1 MSEINQKVLTEK
13 QILESV
19 EGKGTFAK
27 LGTYMKLSGPGWL
40 QSALTLGG
48 GSLAGSLY
56 LGVLGGYQLIWL
68 QLFAMLMGV
77 IMLSAISYVTLV
89 SGKRPF
95 QAIKDHINPVLA
107 WGWALA
113 SLMANMVW
121 ALPQYSLLNGV
132 VQQNLLPG
140 LLGKNGAIGDFNS
153 KVIISLTILILTT
166 LITFCYSNK
175 GIGIRIYDWTLK
187 IMVYIIIACFLGVV
201 IRLSMS
207 SDGLPWAQIFGGLI
221 PDFSLLFKPVE
232 TFQPFLDAVQSE
244 AARAYWT
251 TYIVT
256 NQCDVMIAAASTAVG
271 INMTFL
277 LPYSMI
283 SRGWDKSFRGL
294 AVFDLST
301 GMLIPFVIVT
311 SCIIIASGTQFH
323 TQEAAGILDADGNF
337 IAEESNPKLGA
348 YNGLIAGRSSSIDAE
363 STPITGA
370 ERRLAAMLVKRDAGD
385 LSQSLAPLTGNAI
398 ANWIFGIGVVGMTIS
413 SITLLMLISGFV
425 ICEMFNFPHN
435 GWHHKIGT
443 LCAATG
449 VLGPFIWA
457 DAAFWLAVPT
467 SVFGYMLLP
476 LAYITFFLMMNSKS
490 LLGENMPT
498 GGSRILC
505 NLLMGFA
512 TVVTTIGA
520 VWQAYSKA
528 GIYSV
533 IAISILIGLIAITH
547 LTKKSKP
554 IATSE

>member
-1 MSEINQKVLTEK
+1 MSDASHNVQTEK
-13 QILESV
+13 EILEAV
-19 EGKGTFAK
+19 EGKGS
-27 LGTYMKLSGPGWL
+27 LSRLLTYMKLSGPGWL

-56 LGVLGGYQLIWL
+56 LGVLGGYHLLWL

-89 SGKRPF
+89 SGERPF
-95 QAIKDHINPVLA
+95 QAIKNHINPVLA

-121 ALPQYSLLNGV
+121 VLPQYSLLNGV
-132 VQQNLLPG
+132 VQQNLMPG
-140 LLGKNGAIGDFNS
+140 LLGKNGILGDFNS
-153 KVIISLTILILTT
+153 KLIISLSILALTT
-166 LITFCYSNK
+166 FITFCYSNK
-175 GIGIRIYDWTLK
+175 GFGIRLYDWILK
-187 IMVYIIIACFLGVV
+187 IMVHVIILCFLGVV
-201 IRLSMS
+201 IKLSIGTH
-207 SDGLPWAQIFGGLI
+207 GLPWGEIFSGLI
-221 PDFSLLFKPVE
+221 PDFTLLFKPVE
-232 TFQPFLDAVQSE
+232 SFQPYLDAVQSE
-244 AARAYWT
+244 AARAYWAA
-251 TYIVT
+251 YIVS
-256 NQCDVMIAAASTAVG
+256 NQCDVMIAAASSAVG

-323 TQEAAGILDADGNF
+323 TKITPGLLDAQGNV
-337 IAEESNPKLGA
+337 IAEETHPKLKSFQK
-348 YNGLIAGRSSSIDAE
+348 LIGGRSNAVLE
-363 STPITGA
+363 SENPISNT
-370 ERRLAAMLVKRDAGD
+370 ERQLAAMLITRDAGD
-385 LSQSLAPLTGNAI
+385 LSSSLTPLTGKTI

-425 ICEMFNFPHN
+425 ICEMFNLPHN
-435 GWHHKIGT
+435 GWQHKLGT

-467 SVFGYMLLP
+467 SVFGFMLLP

-490 LLGENMPT
+490 LLGDNMPT
-498 GGSRILC
+498 GGTRILC
-505 NLLMGFA
+505 NVLMGFA
-512 TVVTTIGA
+512 TVVTTVGA
-520 VWQAYSKA
+520 IWQAYSKA
-528 GIYSV
+528 GNYS
-533 IAISILIGLIAITH
+533 ILAIVILIGLIAITH
-547 LTKKSKP
+547 FMKKPNQKTQ
-554 IATSE
+554 AR